1 MAYQRV
7 QKFSPWN
14 SQPQKKTSQFG
25 PRPFPVQDQESDSP
39 PTPQDLEDAAFDQHK
54 FEATGLE
61 VKEEY
66 GTITPQEKE
75 KLGVLRAKMNDFWVQ
90 RMERTKGQPNL
101 LEILM
106 KNGRGIPTTEPPAPI
121 QAKLTI
127 GEPGDKYEQEADQV
141 AAKVVNQINTPQ
153 TQQSLGGQTGQLAE
167 NDLERSGEER
177 RSLRLGDSQF
187 NQHYPELQRAINVSL
202 GRVNPDL
209 LMRKIETKI
218 DGKGGKKYFA
228 EAALEGSKKHGIQWK
243 ANEAYARAKSDGLP
257 QGKFGTKADVE
268 AAVFAAA
275 KYLALG
281 EQGTFNLPGGHN
293 CIVYPVPT
301 NAVPKPPTLAATHMY
316 VKVYENGKVHAY
328 PYDNASYTPA
338 SVTSYT
344 ADYSDQATYI

>member
-1 MAYQRV
+1 MARIERQ
-7 QKFSPWN
+7 PN
-14 SQPQKKTSQFG
+14 S
-25 PRPFPVQDQESDSP
+25 
-39 PTPQDLEDAAFDQHK
+39 
-54 FEATGLE
+54 
-61 VKEEY
+61 
-66 GTITPQEKE
+66 
-75 KLGVLRAKMNDFWVQ
+75 
-90 RMERTKGQPNL
+90 NL
-101 LEILM
+101 LEILI
-106 KNGRGIPTTEPPAPI
+106 NNGGGRGTTESPAPI

-187 NQHYPELQRAINVSL
+187 NQHYAELQRAINVSL